1 MAKEDL
7 QVRKEE
13 RTRERWLVPFS
24 SIHERED
31 GTLVIRLEIPGVS
44 RSDLGI
50 EVEDG
55 ELRVTG
61 RRGEGRPQGEYLIR
75 ERREGSFHRAFT
87 LDDTIDPE
95 KVEATMQAGTLTLTL
110 QRKEAVK
117 PRRISVKGG

>member
-1 MAKEDL
+1 MAKQDL

-13 RTRERWLVPFS
+13 GARDRWLVPFS
-24 SIHERED
+24 SIHEQED
-31 GTLVIRLEIPGVS
+31 GTLVLCLEMPGVS

-50 EVEDG
+50 EVENG

-61 RRGEGRPQGEYLIR
+61 RRGEVRPEGEYLIR
-75 ERREGSFHRAFT
+75 ERREGSFYRAFT

-95 KVEATMQAGTLTLTL
+95 NVEAAMEAGVLTLTL

-117 PRRISVKGG
+117 PRKITVKGG